1 MDLLAL
7 VARLTLDSSEYEQG
21 INKASGVVGA
31 LGKGITT
38 AMGIGAAAVGAAT
51 TAVIGLAG
59 ASANGY
65 AEIEQL
71 RGGVKKLFGDQD
83 AQTVIK
89 NANNA
94 FMTAGQSAQQYIDQV
109 TSFSAALIGSLG
121 GDTAAAAEKADV
133 AMRAIADNFN
143 TFGGDISGI
152 QNAFQGFAKQNY
164 TMLDNLKL
172 GYGGTKTEME
182 RLIADANDYAKTIGQ
197 ASDLSI
203 DSFADVVTA
212 IDLIQQKQNIAGTTS
227 KEAMTTVAGSIGM
240 VKAAWENL
248 VTGFSDP
255 DADLSEL
262 ISQVVESAGYAFE
275 NFIPVLEQ
283 ALEGIG
289 SFIEQMGP
297 IIAEKLPELVSTIL
311 PSAINAAISLIGSI
325 ASVLPSLA
333 ETLVTTL
340 RDAIITYGPGLLEA
354 GKNAVQSIGNGIVQ
368 NAPAAMDAINNVLDT
383 IIQAATES
391 LPGFLNQGVE
401 AIVNMANGLLEG
413 APNAITNIGEIINK
427 LLDALLTAV
436 PSILEAGVQLIVGL
450 AQGLIQNAPEIVAA
464 ITQVL
469 ANLLTTIA
477 EHLPQIL
484 EKGVE
489 LIGQLAAGII
499 QAMPDV
505 ISGIQQI
512 NDNITETLAGLASKA
527 IEWGLDLIKG
537 FAKGI
542 MNGVKF
548 VTDAVGNVVAQ
559 ITGPLHFSRPDEGP
573 LRYYEEWMPHFMQG
587 LAEGIESNMWRIEDA
602 VGDVAGLMT
611 LNPDPTFAG
620 VGGYGG
626 MYSLSVGDIIIYGG
640 DAQSNRELADMVLDE
655 LDRRVRS
662 ERAAHE

>member
-7 VARLTLDSSEYEQG
+7 VAKLSLDTSEYEQG
-21 INKASGVVGA
+21 ITRAGGIVSS

-197 ASDLSI
+197 ASNLSI
-203 DSFADVVTA
+203 DSFADIVTA
-212 IDLIQQKQNIAGTTS
+212 IDLVQQKQNIAGTTS

-255 DADLSEL
+255 DADISKL

-275 NFIPVLEQ
+275 NFLPVLEQ
-283 ALEGIG
+283 GLEGIG

-297 IIAEKLPELVSTIL
+297 IIAEKLPELADRIL
-311 PSAINAAISLIGSI
+311 PSAISAAVSLIGSV
-325 ASVLPSLA
+325 AATLPSLA
-333 ETLVTTL
+333 ETLVNTL
-340 RDAIITYGPGLLEA
+340 RDAIITYGPGLLES
-354 GKNAVQSIGNGIVQ
+354 GKSVISNLANGVVQ
-368 NAPAAMDAINNVLDT
+368 NAPLVVDAILNAIDNAKAFIETQLPEFLDK
-383 IIQAATES
+383 
-391 LPGFLNQGVE
+391 GVE
-401 AIVNMANGLLEG
+401 TISNMANGMLQNLPEVLT
-413 APNAITNIGEIINK
+413 AIGSIINA
-427 LLDALLTAV
+427 LLDALLAAL
-436 PSILEAGVQLIVGL
+436 PSLLESGVKLIINL
-450 AQGLIQNAPEIVAA
+450 AQGMIQNGPEIITA
-464 ITQVL
+464 IQNIL
-469 ANLLTTIA
+469 AQLLATIV

-489 LIGQLAAGII
+489 LIGKLAAGII
-499 QAMPDV
+499 QAIPNVVSGVNQV
-505 ISGIQQI
+505 I
-512 NDNITETLAGLASKA
+512 DNITRLLTGLKDRALN
-527 IEWGLDLIKG
+527 WGLDMIKG
-537 FAKGI
+537 FADGI
-542 MNGVKF
+542 KNGLKYVGDAIGSVAEK
-548 VTDAVGNVVAQ
+548 VTSV
-559 ITGPLHFSRPDEGP
+559 IHFSRPDEGP
-573 LRYYEEWMPHFMQG
+573 LRYYEQWMPDFMKG
-587 LAEGIESNMWRIEDA
+587 LAAGIEDNMWRVEDA
-602 VGDVAGLMT
+602 MSEVAGLMT
-611 LNPDPTFAG
+611 VNPDASSVGMVGGTFAPVVNVNIYPTEDQNAEEIG
-620 VGGYGG
+620 QAAIEAVNFEIK
-626 MYSLSVGDIIIYGG
+626 SLRGAWGH
-640 DAQSNRELADMVLDE
+640 A
-655 LDRRVRS
+655 
-662 ERAAHE
+662 

>member
-1 MDLLAL
+1 MDLMAL

-21 INKASGVVGA
+21 VTKAGGLISS

-182 RLIADANDYAKTIGQ
+182 RLIADANEYAKSIGQ

-240 VKAAWENL
+240 VKSAWENL

-255 DADLSEL
+255 EANLEEL
-262 ISQVVESAGYAFE
+262 ISQVVESAEYAFE
-275 NFIPVLEQ
+275 NLIPVLEQ
-283 ALEGIG
+283 GLEGIG
-289 SFIEQMGP
+289 SFVEQMGP
-297 IIAEKLPELVSTIL
+297 IVAEKLPELVDIVL
-311 PSAINAAISLIGSI
+311 PSAINAAISLVSGV
-325 ASVLPSLA
+325 AATLPSLA
-333 ETLVTTL
+333 ETLINTL
-340 RDAIITYGPGLLEA
+340 GNAIVTYGPGLIDT
-354 GKNAVQSIGNGIVQ
+354 GKNIISNIGNGIIQ
-368 NAPAAMDAINNVLDT
+368 NAPNIANLIGNAIDNAKT
-383 IIQAATES
+383 FIETQ
-391 LPGFLNQGVE
+391 LPEFLNKGVD
-401 AIVNMANGLLEG
+401 IILNMANGLMQG
-413 APNAITNIGEIINK
+413 APNVMTNIGDILNK
-427 LLDALLTAV
+427 LLEALIAAIPV
-436 PSILEAGVQLIVGL
+436 VLEAGVKLIIGL
-450 AQGLIQNAPEIVAA
+450 AQGVIQSLPEIIVAA
-464 ITQVL
+464 QQVVMQ
-469 ANLLTTIA
+469 LLSTIS
-477 EHLPQIL
+477 EHLPEL
-484 EKGVE
+484 LAKGIE
-489 LIGQLAAGII
+489 LIAQLAAGII
-499 QAMPDV
+499 QAIPNV
-505 ISGIQQI
+505 VSGVNQVV
-512 NDNITETLAGLASKA
+512 DNIKQILTGMKEKA
-527 IEWGLDLIKG
+527 LTWGKDMIQG
-537 FAKGI
+537 FADGI
-542 MNGVKF
+542 KNGIKLVG
-548 VTDAVGNVVAQ
+548 DAVGKVAEKASSL
-559 ITGPLHFSRPDEGP
+559 LHFSRPDEGP
-573 LRYYEEWMPHFMQG
+573 LRYYEQWMPDFMKG
-587 LAEGIESNMWRIEDA
+587 LADGIESNMWRIEDA
-602 VGDVAGLMT
+602 MTGVAGLMT
-611 LNPDPTFAG
+611 VNPDASPIGMVGGTFAPVVSINVYASENQDAEEVGQAAVDEVNRQIQSLRG
-620 VGGYGG
+620 VWGH
-626 MYSLSVGDIIIYGG
+626 
-640 DAQSNRELADMVLDE
+640 A
-655 LDRRVRS
+655 
-662 ERAAHE
+662 